1 MPTDQQLAGN
11 ITGTNSF
18 ASPIGLDRIVRKETS
33 LGAIREMPV
42 PETHIGLSMF
52 APFMNVDSDDVIFD
66 YIKEAVTGGMSPARA
81 EDAEAELARKDDIW
95 YGQGRASIIDWAE
108 KDRYSASDVQRY
120 RENMIIAQ
128 QVKGL
133 SGLQLNAPESAV
145 QSFDNK
151 VAKDDASRS
160 RRLYNRIEWLIQQA
174 IWTNNISY
182 NDGKI
187 KFSVDYGRPSGQSN
201 MAPTGAL
208 WDAGTA
214 HDPINDL
221 LTLQQSMYDTYAVN
235 FDRAVTSQKV
245 INTLWKAAKFIPL
258 TGLGGNPADTRVD
271 PNYLMPGWGP
281 EAALSIIERVTGI
294 KFTVYDSVY
303 RTRAWGSQSVTNT
316 RFSPQNKILF
326 LPNMAQLDEIDDT
339 DIGFGKTLTSP
350 HPEGNFTSGFYEWEK
365 SDSDPWMHIRGS
377 GIKAFPVFPYLQ
389 YTATMQVIT

>member
-174 IWTNNISY
+174 ICQ
-182 NDGKI
+182 
-187 KFSVDYGRPSGQSN
+187 P
-201 MAPTGAL
+201 
-208 WDAGTA
+208 
-214 HDPINDL
+214 
-221 LTLQQSMYDTYAVN
+221 
-235 FDRAVTSQKV
+235 
-245 INTLWKAAKFIPL
+245 
-258 TGLGGNPADTRVD
+258 
-271 PNYLMPGWGP
+271 
-281 EAALSIIERVTGI
+281 
-294 KFTVYDSVY
+294 
-303 RTRAWGSQSVTNT
+303 
-316 RFSPQNKILF
+316 
-326 LPNMAQLDEIDDT
+326 
-339 DIGFGKTLTSP
+339 
-350 HPEGNFTSGFYEWEK
+350 
-365 SDSDPWMHIRGS
+365 
-377 GIKAFPVFPYLQ
+377 
-389 YTATMQVIT
+389 